1 LENHEAIQNLK
12 SLIIENDLPRTD
24 MALFGI
30 KCPYCGKSDRIH
42 RLEPPHALARSLNST
57 RLSQYADLWQ
67 RLDSLQAGLGVCKF
81 CLNPLALDTKAGQ
94 ARALD
99 PM

>member
-1 LENHEAIQNLK
+1 LEIHQAIQNLK
-12 SLIIENDLPRTD
+12 SLIIENDLPLTD

-42 RLEPPHALARSLNST
+42 CLEPPQALARALDST

-67 RLDSLQAGLGVCKF
+67 RLDPLQAGLGVCKF
-81 CLNPLALDTKAGQ
+81 CLNPLALDTRAGQ
-94 ARALD
+94 AKALD